1 MNNILEIFE
10 LNHSFDKGVYVLD
23 SINLTVKSGE
33 ILSILGPSG
42 CGKTTLLRIIAGL
55 EKQTNGIIKI
65 NNKIV
70 SDQSCFIP
78 PEKRNLGLI
87 VQERSLFPHLTN
99 YENILFGIKNLD
111 DKNEIAREY
120 LELFKIDHLK
130 DKYPHEISGGEQQ
143 RIALARSLAPCPA
156 LLLMDEPFNALDEKL
171 KIEMYA
177 EIKKIFKEK
186 ELTVLIVSHDRDEA
200 VFFSD
205 KLITI
210 EDGSIKE
217 MLDTN

>member
-1 MNNILEIFE
+1 MNNMLEIFD
-10 LNHSFDKGVYVLD
+10 LSHSFDREVYVLD
-23 SINLTVKSGE
+23 TINLTVKSGE
-33 ILSILGPSG
+33 ILSILGSSG

-55 EKQTNGIIKI
+55 EKQTKGIIKI

-111 DKNEIAREY
+111 NKNEIALEH

-177 EIKKIFKEK
+177 EIKNIFRKK
-186 ELTVLIVSHDRDEA
+186 NITVIMVSHDNEEA
-200 VFFSD
+200 RFFSD
-205 KLITI
+205 KIYEIDGGILSQLITR
-210 EDGSIKE
+210 
-217 MLDTN
+217 

>member
-10 LNHSFDKGVYVLD
+10 LNHSFDKEVYVLD
-23 SINLTVKSGE
+23 NINLTVKSGE

-111 DKNEIAREY
+111 DKNEIARDY
-120 LELFKIDHLK
+120 LELFKIAHLK

-143 RIALARSLAPCPA
+143 RTALARSMAPSPE
-156 LLLMDEPFNALDEKL
+156 LLMLDEPFSALDQSL
-171 KIEMYA
+171 KEGLYS
-177 EIKKIFKEK
+177 ELNQIFEERKQTI
-186 ELTVLIVSHDRDEA
+186 LLVSHD
-200 VFFSD
+200 
-205 KLITI
+205 
-210 EDGSIKE
+210 IKE
-217 MLDTN
+217 AEALSERQINIKES

>member
-10 LNHSFDKGVYVLD
+10 LNHSFDREVYVLD
-23 SINLTVKSGE
+23 NINLTVKSGE

-99 YENILFGIKNLD
+99 YENILFGIKDLD
-111 DKNEIAREY
+111 DKNEIARDY

-143 RIALARSLAPCPA
+143 RIALARSLAPSPA

-177 EIKKIFKEK
+177 EIKKIFRQKNI
-186 ELTVLIVSHDRDEA
+186 TVIMVSHDNEEVR
-200 VFFSD
+200 FFSD

-210 EDGSIKE
+210 EDGNIKE
-217 MLDTN
+217 ILDTN

>member
-10 LNHSFDKGVYVLD
+10 LNHSFDKEVYVLD
-23 SINLTVKSGE
+23 NINLTVKSGE

-70 SDQSCFIP
+70 SDQSCFIL

-111 DKNEIAREY
+111 DKNKIAREH
-120 LELFKIDHLK
+120 LELFKIGHLK

-143 RIALARSLAPCPA
+143 RIALARSLAPSPA

-177 EIKKIFKEK
+177 EIKKIFRQKNI
-186 ELTVLIVSHDRDEA
+186 TVIMVSHDNEEA
-200 VFFSD
+200 RFFSD
-205 KLITI
+205 KIYEIDGGILSQLIT
-210 EDGSIKE
+210 K
-217 MLDTN
+217 

>member
-111 DKNEIAREY
+111 DKNEIVREY

-143 RIALARSLAPCPA
+143 RIALARSLVPCPA

-177 EIKKIFKEK
+177 EIKKIFRQKNM
-186 ELTVLIVSHDRDEA
+186 TVIMVSHDNEEVR
-200 VFFSD
+200 FFSD
-205 KLITI
+205 KIYEIDNGILGQLITR
-210 EDGSIKE
+210 
-217 MLDTN
+217 

>member
-1 MNNILEIFE
+1 MNNMLEIFE
-10 LNHSFDKGVYVLD
+10 ISHSFDREVYVLD
-23 SINLTVKSGE
+23 NINLTVKSGE
-33 ILSILGPSG
+33 IISILGSSG

-55 EKQTNGIIKI
+55 EKQTKGIIKI
-65 NNKIV
+65 NDKIV

-111 DKNEIAREY
+111 NKNEVALEH

-177 EIKKIFKEK
+177 EIKKIFRKK
-186 ELTVLIVSHDRDEA
+186 NITVVMVSHDNEEA
-200 VFFSD
+200 RFFSD
-205 KLITI
+205 KIYEIDGGILSQLITR
-210 EDGSIKE
+210 
-217 MLDTN
+217 

>member
-1 MNNILEIFE
+1 MNNMLEIFE
-10 LNHSFDKGVYVLD
+10 LSHSFNREVYVLD
-23 SINLTVKSGE
+23 NINLTVKSGE
-33 ILSILGPSG
+33 IISILGSSG

-55 EKQTNGIIKI
+55 EKQTKGIITI

-177 EIKKIFKEK
+177 EIKKIFRQKNIA
-186 ELTVLIVSHDRDEA
+186 VIMVSHDNEEVR
-200 VFFSD
+200 FFSD
-205 KLITI
+205 KIYEIDNGILGQLITR
-210 EDGSIKE
+210 
-217 MLDTN
+217 

>member
-1 MNNILEIFE
+1 MNNMLEIFE
-10 LNHSFDKGVYVLD
+10 ISHSFDREVYVLD
-23 SINLTVKSGE
+23 TINLTVKSGE
-33 ILSILGPSG
+33 ILSILGSSG

-55 EKQTNGIIKI
+55 EKQTKGIIKI

-111 DKNEIAREY
+111 NKNEIALEH

-177 EIKKIFKEK
+177 EIKNIFRKK
-186 ELTVLIVSHDRDEA
+186 NITVIMVSHDNEEA
-200 VFFSD
+200 RFFSD
-205 KLITI
+205 KIYEIDGGILSQLITR
-210 EDGSIKE
+210 
-217 MLDTN
+217 

>member
-1 MNNILEIFE
+1 MNNMLEIFD
-10 LNHSFDKGVYVLD
+10 LSHFFDREVYVLD
-23 SINLTVKSGE
+23 TINLTVKSGE
-33 ILSILGPSG
+33 ILSILGSSG

-111 DKNEIAREY
+111 NKNEIALEH

-177 EIKKIFKEK
+177 EIKKIFRQKNM
-186 ELTVLIVSHDRDEA
+186 TVIMVSHDNEEVR
-200 VFFSD
+200 FFSD
-205 KLITI
+205 KIYEIDNGILGQLITR
-210 EDGSIKE
+210 
-217 MLDTN
+217 

>member
-10 LNHSFDKGVYVLD
+10 LNHSFDKEVYVLD
-23 SINLTVKSGE
+23 NINLSVKSGE

-111 DKNEIAREY
+111 DKNEIARDY

-143 RIALARSLAPCPA
+143 RIALARSLAPSPA

-177 EIKKIFKEK
+177 EIKKIFRQKNI
-186 ELTVLIVSHDRDEA
+186 TVIMVSHDNEEVR
-200 VFFSD
+200 FFSD

-210 EDGSIKE
+210 EDGNIKE
-217 MLDTN
+217 ILDTN

>member
-1 MNNILEIFE
+1 MNNILEIFD
-10 LNHSFDKGVYVLD
+10 LNHSFDKEVYVLNN
-23 SINLTVKSGE
+23 INLTVKSGE

-55 EKQTNGIIKI
+55 EKQANGIIKI

-111 DKNEIAREY
+111 DKNEIARDY
-120 LELFKIDHLK
+120 LELFKIAHLK

-177 EIKKIFKEK
+177 EIKKIFRQKNI
-186 ELTVLIVSHDRDEA
+186 TVIMVSHDNEEA
-200 VFFSD
+200 RFFSD
-205 KLITI
+205 KIYEIDGGILSQLIT
-210 EDGSIKE
+210 K
-217 MLDTN
+217 

>member
-111 DKNEIAREY
+111 DKNKIAREY

-143 RIALARSLAPCPA
+143 RIALARSLAPSPA

-177 EIKKIFKEK
+177 EIKKIFRQKNI
-186 ELTVLIVSHDRDEA
+186 TVIMVSHDNEEVR
-200 VFFSD
+200 FFSD

-217 MLDTN
+217 ILDTN

>member
-10 LNHSFDKGVYVLD
+10 LNHSFDKEVYVLD
-23 SINLTVKSGE
+23 NINLTVKSGE

-70 SDQSCFIP
+70 SDQSCFIL

-111 DKNEIAREY
+111 DKNKIAREY

-143 RIALARSLAPCPA
+143 RIALARSLAPSPA

-177 EIKKIFKEK
+177 EIKKIFRQKNI
-186 ELTVLIVSHDRDEA
+186 TVIMVSHDNEEVR
-200 VFFSD
+200 FFSD

-210 EDGSIKE
+210 EDGNIKE

>member
-10 LNHSFDKGVYVLD
+10 LNHSFDKEVYVLD
-23 SINLTVKSGE
+23 NINLSVKSGE

-70 SDQSCFIP
+70 SDQSCFIL

-111 DKNEIAREY
+111 DKNKIAREY

-143 RIALARSLAPCPA
+143 RIALARSLAPSPA

-177 EIKKIFKEK
+177 EIKKIFRQKNI
-186 ELTVLIVSHDRDEA
+186 TVIMVSHDNEEVR
-200 VFFSD
+200 FFSD

-210 EDGSIKE
+210 EDGNIKE
-217 MLDTN
+217 ILDTN

>member
-1 MNNILEIFE
+1 MNNMLEIFE
-10 LNHSFDKGVYVLD
+10 LSHSFNREVYVLD
-23 SINLTVKSGE
+23 NINLTVKSGE
-33 ILSILGPSG
+33 IISILGSSG

-55 EKQTNGIIKI
+55 EKQTKGIIKI
-65 NNKIV
+65 NDKIV
-70 SDQSCFIP
+70 SNQSCFIP

-111 DKNEIAREY
+111 NKNEIALEH

-177 EIKKIFKEK
+177 EIKKIFRKK
-186 ELTVLIVSHDRDEA
+186 NITVIMVSHDNEEA
-200 VFFSD
+200 KFFSD
-205 KLITI
+205 KIYEIDGGILSQLIT
-210 EDGSIKE
+210 K
-217 MLDTN
+217 

>member
-70 SDQSCFIP
+70 SDKSCFIP

-177 EIKKIFKEK
+177 EIKKIFRQKNIA
-186 ELTVLIVSHDRDEA
+186 VIMVSHDNEEVR
-200 VFFSD
+200 FFSD
-205 KLITI
+205 KIYEIDNGILGQLITR
-210 EDGSIKE
+210 
-217 MLDTN
+217 

>member
-10 LNHSFDKGVYVLD
+10 LNHSFDKEVYVLD
-23 SINLTVKSGE
+23 NINLTVKSGE

-70 SDQSCFIP
+70 SDQSCFIL
-78 PEKRNLGLI
+78 PEKRNLGLT

-111 DKNEIAREY
+111 DKNKIAREY

-143 RIALARSLAPCPA
+143 RIALARSLAPSPA

-177 EIKKIFKEK
+177 EIKKIFRQKNI
-186 ELTVLIVSHDRDEA
+186 TVIMVSHDNEEVR
-200 VFFSD
+200 FFSD

-210 EDGSIKE
+210 EDGNIKE
-217 MLDTN
+217 IFDTN

>member
-10 LNHSFDKGVYVLD
+10 LNHSFDKEVYVLD
-23 SINLTVKSGE
+23 NINLSVKSGE

-70 SDQSCFIP
+70 SDQSCFIL

-111 DKNEIAREY
+111 DKNKIAREY

-143 RIALARSLAPCPA
+143 RIALARSLAPSPA

-177 EIKKIFKEK
+177 EIKKIFRQKNI
-186 ELTVLIVSHDRDEA
+186 TVIMVSHDNEEVR
-200 VFFSD
+200 FFSD

-217 MLDTN
+217 ILDTN

>member
-10 LNHSFDKGVYVLD
+10 LNHSFDKEVYVLD
-23 SINLTVKSGE
+23 NINLTVKSGE

-111 DKNEIAREY
+111 DKNEIAR
-120 LELFKIDHLK
+120 D
-130 DKYPHEISGGEQQ
+130 
-143 RIALARSLAPCPA
+143 
-156 LLLMDEPFNALDEKL
+156 
-171 KIEMYA
+171 
-177 EIKKIFKEK
+177 
-186 ELTVLIVSHDRDEA
+186 
-200 VFFSD
+200 
-205 KLITI
+205 
-210 EDGSIKE
+210 
-217 MLDTN
+217 

>member
-10 LNHSFDKGVYVLD
+10 LNHSFDKEVYVLEN
-23 SINLTVKSGE
+23 INLTVKSGE

-65 NNKIV
+65 NNKII
-70 SDQSCFIP
+70 SDQSCFIQ

-111 DKNEIAREY
+111 DKNEIVREY

-177 EIKKIFKEK
+177 EIKKIFRQKNM
-186 ELTVLIVSHDRDEA
+186 TVIMVSHDNEEVR
-200 VFFSD
+200 FFSD
-205 KLITI
+205 KIYEIDNGILGQLITR
-210 EDGSIKE
+210 
-217 MLDTN
+217 

>member
-10 LNHSFDKGVYVLD
+10 LNHSFDKEVYVLD
-23 SINLTVKSGE
+23 NINLTVKSGE

-70 SDQSCFIP
+70 SDQSCFIL

-111 DKNEIAREY
+111 DKNKIAREY

-143 RIALARSLAPCPA
+143 RIALARSLAPSPA

-177 EIKKIFKEK
+177 EIKKIFRQKNI
-186 ELTVLIVSHDRDEA
+186 TVIMVSHDNEEVR
-200 VFFSD
+200 FFSD

-210 EDGSIKE
+210 EDGNIKE
-217 MLDTN
+217 IFDTN

>member
-10 LNHSFDKGVYVLD
+10 LNHSFDKEVYVLD
-23 SINLTVKSGE
+23 NINLTVKSGE

-70 SDQSCFIP
+70 SDQSCFIL

-111 DKNEIAREY
+111 DKNGIVQEH
-120 LELFKIDHLK
+120 LELFKIGHLK

-143 RIALARSLAPCPA
+143 RIALARSLAPSPA

-177 EIKKIFKEK
+177 EIKKIFRQKNI
-186 ELTVLIVSHDRDEA
+186 TVIMVSHDNEEA
-200 VFFSD
+200 RFFSD
-205 KLITI
+205 KIYEIDGGILSQLIT
-210 EDGSIKE
+210 K
-217 MLDTN
+217 

>member
-1 MNNILEIFE
+1 MNNMLEIFE
-10 LNHSFDKGVYVLD
+10 LSHSFDREVYVLD
-23 SINLTVKSGE
+23 TINLTVKSGE
-33 ILSILGPSG
+33 IISILGSSG

-55 EKQTNGIIKI
+55 EKQTKGIIKI
-65 NNKIV
+65 NDKIV

-111 DKNEIAREY
+111 NKNEIALEH

-177 EIKKIFKEK
+177 EIKKIFRKK
-186 ELTVLIVSHDRDEA
+186 NITVIMVSHDNEEA
-200 VFFSD
+200 RFFSD
-205 KLITI
+205 KIYEIDGGILSQLITR
-210 EDGSIKE
+210 
-217 MLDTN
+217 

>member
-1 MNNILEIFE
+1 MNNMLEIFE
-10 LNHSFDKGVYVLD
+10 LSHSFNREVYVLD
-23 SINLTVKSGE
+23 NINLTVKSGE
-33 ILSILGPSG
+33 IISILGSSG

-55 EKQTNGIIKI
+55 EKQTKGIIKI
-65 NNKIV
+65 NDKIV
-70 SDQSCFIP
+70 SNQSCFIP

-111 DKNEIAREY
+111 NKNEIALEH

-130 DKYPHEISGGEQQ
+130 DKYPNEISGGEQQ

-177 EIKKIFKEK
+177 EIKKIFRQKNIA
-186 ELTVLIVSHDRDEA
+186 VIMVSHDNEEVR
-200 VFFSD
+200 FFSD
-205 KLITI
+205 KIYEIDNGILGQLITR
-210 EDGSIKE
+210 
-217 MLDTN
+217 

>member
-1 MNNILEIFE
+1 MNNILEIFD
-10 LNHSFDKGVYVLD
+10 LNHSFDKEVYVLD
-23 SINLTVKSGE
+23 NINLTVKSGE

-70 SDQSCFIP
+70 SDQSCFIL

-111 DKNEIAREY
+111 DKNEIARDY
-120 LELFKIDHLK
+120 LELFKIAHLK

-143 RIALARSLAPCPA
+143 RIALARSLAPSPA

-177 EIKKIFKEK
+177 EIKKIFRQKNI
-186 ELTVLIVSHDRDEA
+186 TVIMVSHDNEEVR
-200 VFFSD
+200 FFSD

-217 MLDTN
+217 ILDTN

>member
-10 LNHSFDKGVYVLD
+10 LNHSFDKEVYVLD
-23 SINLTVKSGE
+23 NINLSVKSGE

-70 SDQSCFIP
+70 SDQSCFIL

-111 DKNEIAREY
+111 DKNGIVQEH
-120 LELFKIDHLK
+120 LELFKIGHLK

-143 RIALARSLAPCPA
+143 RIALARSLAPSPA

-177 EIKKIFKEK
+177 EIKKIFRQKNI
-186 ELTVLIVSHDRDEA
+186 TVIMVSHDNEEA
-200 VFFSD
+200 RFFSD
-205 KLITI
+205 KIYEIDGGILSQLIT
-210 EDGSIKE
+210 K
-217 MLDTN
+217 

>member
-1 MNNILEIFE
+1 MNNMLEIFE
-10 LNHSFDKGVYVLD
+10 LSHSFDREVYVLNN
-23 SINLTVKSGE
+23 INLTVKSGE
-33 ILSILGPSG
+33 ILSILGSSG

-55 EKQTNGIIKI
+55 EKQTKGIIKI

-111 DKNEIAREY
+111 NKNEIALEH

-177 EIKKIFKEK
+177 EIKKIFRKK
-186 ELTVLIVSHDRDEA
+186 NITVIMVSHDKEEA
-200 VFFSD
+200 RFFSD
-205 KLITI
+205 KISLYVCKKVF
-210 EDGSIKE
+210 E
-217 MLDTN
+217 

>member
-10 LNHSFDKGVYVLD
+10 LNHSFDKEVYVLD
-23 SINLTVKSGE
+23 NINLSVKSGE

-99 YENILFGIKNLD
+99 YENILFGIKDLD
-111 DKNEIAREY
+111 DKNEIARDY

-143 RIALARSLAPCPA
+143 RIALARSLAPSPA

-177 EIKKIFKEK
+177 EIKKIFRQKNI
-186 ELTVLIVSHDRDEA
+186 TVIMVSHDNEEVR
-200 VFFSD
+200 FFSD

-210 EDGSIKE
+210 EDGNIKE
-217 MLDTN
+217 ILDTN

>member
-10 LNHSFDKGVYVLD
+10 LNHSFDKEVYVLD
-23 SINLTVKSGE
+23 NINLIVKSGE

-70 SDQSCFIP
+70 SDQSCFIL

-111 DKNEIAREY
+111 DKNKIARDY

-143 RIALARSLAPCPA
+143 RIALARSLAPSPA

-177 EIKKIFKEK
+177 EIKKIFRQKNI
-186 ELTVLIVSHDRDEA
+186 TVIMVSHDNEEVR
-200 VFFSD
+200 FFSD

-217 MLDTN
+217 ILDTN

>member
-10 LNHSFDKGVYVLD
+10 LNHSFDKEVYVLD
-23 SINLTVKSGE
+23 NINLSVKSGE

-70 SDQSCFIP
+70 SDQSCFIQ

-99 YENILFGIKNLD
+99 YENILFGIKDLD

-120 LELFKIDHLK
+120 LELFKIDNLK

-177 EIKKIFKEK
+177 EIKKIFRQKNI
-186 ELTVLIVSHDRDEA
+186 TVIMVSHDNEEVR
-200 VFFSD
+200 FFSD
-205 KLITI
+205 KIYEIDNGNLGQLITR
-210 EDGSIKE
+210 
-217 MLDTN
+217 

>member
-1 MNNILEIFE
+1 MNNILEIFD
-10 LNHSFDKGVYVLD
+10 LNHSFDKEVYVLD
-23 SINLTVKSGE
+23 NINLTVKSGE

-70 SDQSCFIP
+70 SDQSCFIL

-111 DKNEIAREY
+111 DKNKIAREY

-143 RIALARSLAPCPA
+143 RIALARSLAPSPA

-177 EIKKIFKEK
+177 EIKKIFRQKNI
-186 ELTVLIVSHDRDEA
+186 TVIMVSHDNEEVR
-200 VFFSD
+200 FFSD

-210 EDGSIKE
+210 EDGNIKE
-217 MLDTN
+217 ILDTN

>member
-10 LNHSFDKGVYVLD
+10 LNHSFDKEVYVLD
-23 SINLTVKSGE
+23 NINLTVKSGE

-70 SDQSCFIP
+70 SDQSCFIL

-111 DKNEIAREY
+111 DKNKIAREY

-143 RIALARSLAPCPA
+143 RIALARSLAPSPA

-177 EIKKIFKEK
+177 EIKKIFRQKNI
-186 ELTVLIVSHDRDEA
+186 TVIMVSHDNEEVR
-200 VFFSD
+200 FFSD

-217 MLDTN
+217 ILDTN